1 MPFDLNINLMLGQMV
16 LGLVNG
22 VFYAILSLGLA
33 IIFGLLGV
41 INFAH
46 GVFFM
51 LGAFIAYFL
60 LEMAGIGYWGALIIA
75 PLLVGLIG
83 VFVEIFLIRHL
94 YKLDHL
100 YGLLLTLGLALAI
113 EGGIRIGFGQ
123 QGLPYSMPENLQGA
137 LNLGFMFLPIYRA
150 WVVVAGVVLCVVT
163 WYVIERTPLGAKLR
177 AATDNP
183 AMVQAFGINVPVML
197 TLTYAAGVALAAIGG
212 VLAAPVMSVDPA
224 MGTNV
229 VIVVFAVVVIG
240 GMGSIFGSI
249 LTGLGLGLLEGLTK
263 AVFPSASSTVIFVAM
278 VAVLI
283 LRPRGLFGKM
293 A

>member
-1 MPFDLNINLMLGQMV
+1 MDINLILTQMT

-51 LGAFIAYFL
+51 LGAFIAYL
-60 LEMAGIGYWGALIIA
+60 LGQWLGIGYWGAIVIA
-75 PLLVGLIG
+75 PLAVGMIGLLVE
-83 VFVEIFLIRHL
+83 VALIRHL
-94 YKLDHL
+94 YRLDHL
-100 YGLLLTLGLALAI
+100 YGLLLTLGLALFA
-113 EGGIRIGFGQ
+113 EGFIRITFGP
-123 QGLPYSMPENLQGA
+123 QGLPYSVPPSLRGA
-137 LNLGFMFLPIYRA
+137 VNLGYMLLPTYRA
-150 WVVVAGVVLCVVT
+150 WVVVAGIVLCLAT
-163 WYVIERTPLGAKLR
+163 WFLIERTPLGAKLR

-183 AMVQAFGINVPVML
+183 TLVQAFGINVPVML
-197 TLTYAAGVALAAIGG
+197 TLTYAAGVALAAVGG
-212 VLAAPVMSVDPA
+212 VMAAPILSVDPS
-224 MGTNV
+224 MGTSI

-249 LTGLGLGLLEGLTK
+249 VTGLGLGLLEGLTK
-263 AVFPSASSTVIFVAM
+263 AVLPQASSTVIFVAM
-278 VAVLI
+278 VIILV
-283 LRPRGLFGKM
+283 LRPRGLFGKT

>member
-1 MPFDLNINLMLGQMV
+1 MDFNLNLILGQMV
-16 LGLVNG
+16 LGTVNG

-51 LGAFIAYFL
+51 LGAFVAYFL
-60 LEMAGIGYWGALIIA
+60 LNSLGLGYWEAMVLVPLIVGALG
-75 PLLVGLIG
+75 LV
-83 VFVEIFLIRHL
+83 VEVLLIRHL

-100 YGLLLTLGLALAI
+100 YGLLLTIGLALFA
-113 EGGIRIGFGQ
+113 EGFIRIVFGP
-123 QGLPYSMPENLQGA
+123 QGLPYNIPASLKGA
-137 LNLGFMFLPIYRA
+137 INLGFMYLPYYRA
-150 WVVVAGVVLCVVT
+150 WVVVFGIALCLVT
-163 WYVIERTPLGAKLR
+163 WLVIERTPLGAKLR

-183 AMVQAFGINVPVML
+183 QMVQAFGINVPVML
-197 TLTYAAGVALAAIGG
+197 TLTYGAGVALAAIGG
-212 VLAAPVMSVDPA
+212 VMAAPIMSVDPS
-224 MGTNV
+224 MGTNI

-249 LTGLGLGLLEGLTK
+249 VTGLGLGLLEGFAK
-263 AVFPSASSTVIFVAM
+263 AVFPQGSTTVIFVVM
-278 VAVLI
+278 VVVLVA
-283 LRPRGLFGKM
+283 RPRGLFGKM

>member
-1 MPFDLNINLMLGQMV
+1 MFAIDINLVLSQMV

-51 LGAFIAYFL
+51 LGAFIAYML
-60 LEMAGIGYWGALIIA
+60 GQTLGIGYWGALLMA
-75 PLLVGLIG
+75 PLMIGALGVLV
-83 VFVEIFLIRHL
+83 EMTLIRHL
-94 YKLDHL
+94 YRLDHL
-100 YGLLLTLGLALAI
+100 YGLLLTLGLALFA
-113 EGGIRIGFGQ
+113 EGLIRIVFGP
-123 QGLPYSMPENLQGA
+123 QGLPYAVPASLRGA
-137 LNLGFMFLPIYRA
+137 VNLGFMFLPTYRA
-150 WVVVAGVVLCVVT
+150 WVVVAGIVLCFAT
-163 WYVIERTPLGAKLR
+163 WYLIERTPLGAKLR

-183 AMVQAFGINVPVML
+183 KLVQAFGINVPVML
-197 TLTYAAGVALAAIGG
+197 TLTYGAGVALAAVGG
-212 VLAAPVMSVDPA
+212 VMAAPIMSVDPS
-224 MGTNV
+224 MGTSI

-249 LTGLGLGLLEGLTK
+249 VTGLGLGLLEGLTK
-263 AVFPSASSTVIFVAM
+263 AVFPQASSTVIFVAM
-278 VAVLI
+278 VVVLV

>member
-1 MPFDLNINLMLGQMV
+1 MPFDLNVNLLISQMV

-51 LGAFIAYFL
+51 LGAFIAYML
-60 LEMAGIGYWGALIIA
+60 LETMGIGYWGGLVIA
-75 PLLVGLIG
+75 PLIVGLIG
-83 VFVEIFLIRHL
+83 IAVEILLIRHL

-113 EGGIRIGFGQ
+113 EGLIRIVFGQ
-123 QGLPYSMPENLQGA
+123 QGLPYAIPPSLRGA
-137 LNLGFMFLPIYRA
+137 VNLGFMVLPLYRA
-150 WVVVAGVVLCVVT
+150 WVVVAGILLCVLT
-163 WYVIERTPLGAKLR
+163 WIVIEWTPLGAKLR

-197 TLTYAAGVALAAIGG
+197 TLTYAAGVALAAVGG
-212 VLAAPVMSVDPA
+212 VMAAPIMSVDPA

-240 GMGSIFGSI
+240 GMGSILGSI
-249 LTGLGLGLLEGLTK
+249 LTGLGLGLLEGMTK
-263 AVFPSASSTVIFVAM
+263 AIFPEASSTVIFVAM

-283 LRPRGLFGKM
+283 MRPRGLFGKT

>member
-1 MPFDLNINLMLGQMV
+1 MPFDLNLNLILGQMV

-51 LGAFIAYFL
+51 LGAFLAYML
-60 LEMAGIGYWGALIIA
+60 GATLGIGYWGSLLIA
-75 PLLVGLIG
+75 PVLVGLIG
-83 VFVEIFLIRHL
+83 IVVEVLLIRRL
-94 YKLDHL
+94 YKIDHL

-113 EGGIRIGFGQ
+113 EGLIRIVFGQ
-123 QGLPYSMPENLQGA
+123 QGVPYPIPPSLRGA
-137 LNLGFMFLPIYRA
+137 VDIGFMLLPLYRV
-150 WVVVAGVVLCVVT
+150 WVVVAGIVLCLAT
-163 WYVIERTPLGAKLR
+163 WFVIERTPLGAKLR

-197 TLTYAAGVALAAIGG
+197 TLTYAAGVALAGVGG
-212 VLAAPVMSVDPA
+212 VMAAPVMTIDPA
-224 MGTNV
+224 MGTNI

-249 LTGLGLGLLEGLTK
+249 VTGLGLGLLEGLAK
-263 AVFPSASSTVIFVAM
+263 ATFPSASSTVIFVAM
-278 VAVLI
+278 VIILV

>member
-1 MPFDLNINLMLGQMV
+1 MFDFNIDLILSQMV

-22 VFYAILSLGLA
+22 IFYAILSLGLA

-51 LGAFIAYFL
+51 LGAFVAYMLGQL
-60 LEMAGIGYWGALIIA
+60 LGIGYWGALVLT
-75 PLLVGLIG
+75 PLLIG
-83 VFVEIFLIRHL
+83 ALGMVVEVTLIRHL
-94 YKLDHL
+94 YRLDHL
-100 YGLLLTLGLALAI
+100 YGLLLTLGLALFV
-113 EGGIRIGFGQ
+113 EGFIRIVFGP
-123 QGLPYSMPENLQGA
+123 QGLPYSVPPSLRGA
-137 LNLGFMFLPIYRA
+137 VNLGFMMLPTYRA
-150 WVVVAGVVLCVVT
+150 WVVVSGIVLCFAT
-163 WYVIERTPLGAKLR
+163 WYLIERTPLGAKLR

-183 AMVQAFGINVPVML
+183 KLVQAFGINVPVML
-197 TLTYAAGVALAAIGG
+197 TITYAAGVALAALGG
-212 VLAAPVMSVDPA
+212 VMAAPIMSVDPS

-249 LTGLGLGLLEGLTK
+249 VTGLGLGLLEGVAK
-263 AVFPSASSTVIFVAM
+263 AVYAPASSTVIFVAM
-278 VAVLI
+278 VIILV

>member
-1 MPFDLNINLMLGQMV
+1 MFDFNIDLILSQMV

-22 VFYAILSLGLA
+22 IFYAILSLGLA

-51 LGAFIAYFL
+51 LGAFVAYMLGQL
-60 LEMAGIGYWGALIIA
+60 LGIGYWGALVLT
-75 PLLVGLIG
+75 PLLIG
-83 VFVEIFLIRHL
+83 ALGMVVEVTLIRHL
-94 YKLDHL
+94 YRLDHL
-100 YGLLLTLGLALAI
+100 YGLLLTLGLALFV
-113 EGGIRIGFGQ
+113 EGFIRIVFGP
-123 QGLPYSMPENLQGA
+123 QGLPYSVPPSLRGA
-137 LNLGFMFLPIYRA
+137 VNLGFMMLPTYRA
-150 WVVVAGVVLCVVT
+150 WVVVSGIVLCFAA
-163 WYVIERTPLGAKLR
+163 WYLIERTPLGAKLR

-183 AMVQAFGINVPVML
+183 KLVQAFGINVPVML
-197 TLTYAAGVALAAIGG
+197 TITYAAGVALAALGG
-212 VLAAPVMSVDPA
+212 VMAAPIMSVDPS

-249 LTGLGLGLLEGLTK
+249 VTGLGLGLLEGVAK
-263 AVFPSASSTVIFVAM
+263 AVYAPASSTVIFVAM
-278 VAVLI
+278 VIILV